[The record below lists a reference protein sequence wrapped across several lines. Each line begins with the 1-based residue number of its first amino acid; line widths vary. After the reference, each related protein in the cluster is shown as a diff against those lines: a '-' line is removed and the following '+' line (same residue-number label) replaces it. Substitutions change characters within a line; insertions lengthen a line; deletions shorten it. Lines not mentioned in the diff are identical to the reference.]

1 MGSLEVLI
9 CAIHIWVKILLL
21 SANLSPNKY
30 HPLSAHQEWLKEINK
45 NHPNVQ
51 LETIGKSFEGRD
63 ILLLKIC
70 NFKKCGQRPVYWID
84 AGIHAREWI
93 GPAVLTFFVEVK
105 IIICTNMIKYIKYL
119 SSGIIDCL
127 VQKLVSDTP
136 QYKRLRREYDW
147 YVLTIVNPD
156 GYLET
161 WLGDK

>member
-9 CAIHIWVKILLL
+9 CAVEILFV
-21 SANLSPNKY
+21 SANLSSDKY

-70 NFKKCGQRPVYWID
+70 NYNKCGQRPVFWID

-93 GPAVLTFFVEVK
+93 GPAVLTYFVEVK
-105 IIICTNMIKYIKYL
+105 QLLVHI
-119 SSGIIDCL
+119 SSNFCISGLC
-127 VQKLVSDTP
+127 
-136 QYKRLRREYDW
+136 
-147 YVLTIVNPD
+147 
-156 GYLET
+156 
-161 WLGDK
+161 